1 MHHRLQPRQNLQIL
15 LLVKILALFD
25 LRRLRLSLLLRL
37 TNLDPLL
44 HGKVLTDFGKGIFR
58 ETKFGEDGAVDW
70 GQGDVV
76 VGSVWEG
83 GLVWEIRGGMGEDK
97 PGEIQHSQPIHMCL
111 VLWWCADTMHTTLHI
126 PRRQRSQC
134 ITGINRNRRILRLN
148 PLPLSLIVQDLQC
161 RNRLSE
167 QQRHRA

>member
-44 HGKVLTDFGKGIFR
+44 HGKMLTDLGKSVFR
-58 ETKFGEDGAVDW
+58 KTEFGEDGTFDW

-76 VGSVWEG
+76 VRSVGDGVLVYGGKMGGGKEKEG
-83 GLVWEIRGGMGEDK
+83 ARGRHTWRNTAL
-97 PGEIQHSQPIHMCL
+97 PTYPH
-111 VLWWCADTMHTTLHI
+111 VLGPLGVRGHDAHYSSHTPPSMRSLH
-126 PRRQRSQC
+126 
-134 ITGINRNRRILRLN
+134 
-148 PLPLSLIVQDLQC
+148 
-161 RNRLSE
+161 
-167 QQRHRA
+167 HRY

>member
-44 HGKVLTDFGKGIFR
+44 HGEMLTDLGKGIFR
-58 ETKFGEDGAVDW
+58 ETEFGEDGAVDW

-83 GLVWEIRGGMGEDK
+83 
-97 PGEIQHSQPIHMCL
+97 S
-111 VLWWCADTMHTTLHI
+111 
-126 PRRQRSQC
+126 
-134 ITGINRNRRILRLN
+134 
-148 PLPLSLIVQDLQC
+148 
-161 RNRLSE
+161 
-167 QQRHRA
+167 